1 MTERASRKEARRT
14 GKNKRANN
22 RYDNNVYHMEDYDED
37 KHVVLKAKEL
47 TPKNTEQRK
56 YINTIKNITVTVGIG
71 EPGTGKTFIPSVL
84 ATQEILSANS
94 PFEQMILIRPNEP
107 LGKSLG
113 MLPGDLFAK
122 LEPWLEPIADGVKWA
137 LGDTKNGKAYK
148 SLVERGVIQ
157 FCAVEHV
164 RGRTFNNAYVIVDE
178 AQNVTVEAMMCILT
192 RIGQDC
198 KLIIAGD
205 INQKDI
211 KVDSGLGLMMRM
223 YEEYDRL
230 PFSLIELQENV
241 RSPESKAF
249 HAIFKDMGLVP

>member
-1 MTERASRKEARRT
+1 MTGRASRKEARRN
-14 GKNKRANN
+14 GKQKRAS
-22 RYDNNVYHMEDYDED
+22 RYENNVYHMEDFDSD
-37 KHVVLKAKEL
+37 RRIVLSAKDL

-56 YINTIKNITVTVGIG
+56 YMNTIKNTTVTVGIG

-84 ATQEILSANS
+84 ATQEIISGNS
-94 PFEQMILIRPNEP
+94 PYEQMVLIRPNEP

-122 LEPWLEPIADGVKWA
+122 LEPWLEPIADGVRWT
-137 LGDTKNGKAYK
+137 LGDSKNGKAYK

-178 AQNVTVEAMMCILT
+178 AQNVTLEAMMCILT

-198 KLIIAGD
+198 KLIICGD

-211 KVDSGLGLMMRM
+211 KTDSGLGLLMQM
-223 YEEYDRL
+223 YQQYETL
-230 PFSLIELQENV
+230 PFSMIELRENV
-241 RSPESKAF
+241 RSAESKAF